1 MLPAFSINKEE
12 SKQTPVPPA
21 PARAD
26 SQTPATSSAGIVGR
40 MDLPVSLAHLS
51 VKLIKIGRDERQR
64 RNVRSLS
71 LSKGTQQTAAREA
84 DLFPCKSCSKFAP
97 TLPNKVPVLGINFK
111 SFSHAGE
118 NFQGPLCLSR
128 LSRGFSEA
136 FLTQRRRFGNTGK
149 GSCVPELPACGML
162 VTYGHEVLMR
172 TRMGWTSPEV
182 TMDMCDVIMEL

>member
-1 MLPAFSINKEE
+1 MDRGEERLQNERQRDNFVVLAKSEPAKSHFSKMLPAFSINKEK

-21 PARAD
+21 PARAA

-40 MDLPVSLAHLS
+40 MDLPVSLAHSS

-64 RNVRSLS
+64 CNVRSLS

-111 SFSHAGE
+111 SFPHTGE
-118 NFQGPLCLSR
+118 SFQGPLCLLR
-128 LSRGFSEA
+128 LSRDFSGV
-136 FLTQRRRFGNTGK
+136 FLT
-149 GSCVPELPACGML
+149 
-162 VTYGHEVLMR
+162 
-172 TRMGWTSPEV
+172 
-182 TMDMCDVIMEL
+182 

>member
-1 MLPAFSINKEE
+1 MLPAFSINKEK
-12 SKQTPVPPA
+12 SKQTPIPPT

-26 SQTPATSSAGIVGR
+26 SQTPATSSAGVVGR

-84 DLFPCKSCSKFAP
+84 DLFPCKSCSKFVP

-111 SFSHAGE
+111 SFPHAGE
-118 NFQGPLCLSR
+118 DFQGPLCLSR
-128 LSRGFSEA
+128 LSREFSVV
-136 FLTQRRRFGNTGK
+136 FLTRWRRFGFREGDPVSQSSQLVGCWSRMATGF
-149 GSCVPELPACGML
+149 
-162 VTYGHEVLMR
+162 
-172 TRMGWTSPEV
+172 W
-182 TMDMCDVIMEL
+182 